1 MTSSICRIAFTAFF
15 LMTAASLSN
24 AHEVKVGS
32 LLLTQLWARATPAG
46 AKVGAA
52 YLTIENNGPVP
63 DRLVKLSASIGK
75 AQLHEMKTV
84 DGVMTMR
91 PLEGGLIIAPG
102 QKVTL
107 APGGLHLMLTD
118 LNAPLKEGEML
129 HVVLQFEK
137 AGQIDAGFHIRPVG
151 AQGPDGG
158 QAKPGATGK
167 SGPDPHSGM
176 KM

>member
-1 MTSSICRIAFTAFF
+1 MKPILSRI
-15 LMTAASLSN
+15 SLAVFVFCVLS
-24 AHEVKVGS
+24 AHAQAQDVKARDLV
-32 LLLTQLWARATPAG
+32 LTQLWARATPSG
-46 AKVGAA
+46 TKVGAA
-52 YLTIENNGPVP
+52 YLTIENNGSVL
-63 DRLVKLSASIGK
+63 DRLVSLSTSLGK

-91 PLEGGLIIAPG
+91 PIEGGLTIAPG

-107 APGGLHLMLTD
+107 APGGIHLMLTD
-118 LNAPLKEGEML
+118 LNASLKDGEML
-129 HVVLQFEK
+129 HVILQFEK

-158 QAKPGATGK
+158 PAKPGAADK
-167 SGPDPHSGM
+167 SGSDPHSGM

>member
-1 MTSSICRIAFTAFF
+1 MTFHICRIALVAFCS
-15 LMTAASLSN
+15 LVSASISN
-24 AHEVKVGS
+24 AHEIKAGD
-32 LLLTQLWARATPAG
+32 LLLTQLWARATPSG

-52 YLTIENNGPVP
+52 YLTIENNGSAP
-63 DRLVKLSASIGK
+63 DRLVSLSTSLGK

-91 PLEGGLIIAPG
+91 PLESGLTIAPG

-107 APGGLHLMLTD
+107 APGGVHLMLTD

-129 HVVLQFEK
+129 HVILQFEK
-137 AGQIDAGFHIRPVG
+137 AGQVDAGFHIRSVG

-158 QAKPGATGK
+158 PAKPGAADK
-167 SGPDPHSGM
+167 SGSGSHPGM